1 MHIRNLHCGIAFAQF
16 LDKMTGVK
24 NSIPVAHRQ
33 KLDIFSTTNRELNDR
48 RR

>member
-1 MHIRNLHCGIAFAQF
+1 
-16 LDKMTGVK
+16 MTGVK
-24 NSIPVAHRQ
+24 NSISVARRY